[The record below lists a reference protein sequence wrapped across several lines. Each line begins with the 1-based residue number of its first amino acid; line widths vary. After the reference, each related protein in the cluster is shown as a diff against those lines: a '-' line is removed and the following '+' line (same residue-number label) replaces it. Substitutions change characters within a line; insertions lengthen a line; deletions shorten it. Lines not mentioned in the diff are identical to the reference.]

1 MKQKLAAGIVRHR
14 IVILIL
20 MALLAVFCL
29 TTIGKTRINYD
40 LTSYLNENT
49 MTRQALQVMQAEFGS
64 NEQVLVMFQDLDAET
79 LDGTIETLNDLPGVL
94 LASHDPEDGV
104 RTVNGVTYQLVTVAV
119 GDCDVN
125 ALVEDLRGMSPEAG
139 HCAVGGSAASMLDI
153 QENVAAEIPV
163 VMLIAVAVVVL
174 VLLLTSHAWLEPVV
188 ILIALAISI
197 VINMGT
203 NFVFPSISFI
213 TFAVCAILQLALS
226 IDYAIILLHTYN
238 SFCDDGLSPTE
249 AMEKALARSM
259 MPISSSAF
267 TTVAGLLSLLF
278 MSFTIGFDIG
288 MVLSKGILI
297 SLLSVFLLMPAVT
310 LIFQKPLKR
319 TRHKPIQLGG
329 DHLAR
334 GIYRLRRP
342 VAILLVLA
350 AAVGCFL
357 QSRNTYTF
365 TDVGQTA
372 RKGQAQEITKVFGAS
387 TPLALMVPGGDED
400 EDYDMQRELVN
411 RLMTIEI
418 DGTPAVRDIAAMVTT
433 GAEALKYYTAAEAAE
448 LAGVSRITVTLFYAA
463 KGFGSSVRADK
474 LLEAAGALAAD
485 SETLQELREALS
497 DAQAAFNGPHYARMM
512 LEMNFTVLADEMPA
526 AIESILE
533 EARAVYGGDCYLT
546 GVPMSTYDI
555 SHAFHSD
562 LMKVNLI
569 TFLAILLIVALSF
582 RAFLLPLMLVFVI
595 EGAIWISMG
604 ISRLMNQPI
613 FFMCYLICVSIQ
625 MGATID
631 YGILV
636 CDQYRT
642 LRGEGLPIPGAL
654 SAALHKALPTVL
666 TSGTILMTAGFIIGK
681 ICSVYYISSIGLLL
695 ARGTLISV
703 FLVLTLLPAL
713 LSLFDRIVV
722 AGKGG
727 SASLN

>member
-1 MKQKLAAGIVRHR
+1 MKKKLAAAVVRHR
-14 IVILIL
+14 IAILIL

-29 TTIGKTRINYD
+29 TAIGKTRINYD
-40 LTSYLNENT
+40 LTAYLNENT
-49 MTRQALQVMQAEFGS
+49 MTRQALNVMQAEFGT
-64 NEQVLVMFQDLDAET
+64 NEQILVMFQDQDGDA
-79 LDGTIETLNDLPGVL
+79 LAGYIETLNGLPGVL
-94 LASHDPEDGV
+94 LASHDPDGGV
-104 RTVNGVTYQLVTVAV
+104 RTENGVVYQLVTVTV

-125 ALVEDLRGMSPEAG
+125 ALVEDLRGMFPEAG
-139 HCAVGGSAASMLDI
+139 PYQVGGSAAAMLDI
-153 QENVAAEIPV
+153 QENVAAEIPI
-163 VMLIAVAVVVL
+163 VMLIAVAVVIL

-188 ILIALAISI
+188 ILIVLAISI

-226 IDYAIILLHTYN
+226 IDYAIILLHAYN
-238 SFCDDGLSPTE
+238 GFCDEGCAPTE
-249 AMEKALARSM
+249 AMTRALARSL

-310 LIFQKPLKR
+310 LIFQRPLRR
-319 TRHKPIQLGG
+319 TRHRPIQLSG

-342 VAILLVLA
+342 IALLLVLA
-350 AAVGCFL
+350 VAAGCVL

-365 TDVGQTA
+365 TDTGQSA
-372 RKGQAQEITKVFGAS
+372 KKGQAQEITRIFGAS
-387 TPLALMVPGGDED
+387 TPLALLVPGGDSD
-400 EDYDMQRELVN
+400 EDYETQRSLAA
-411 RLMTIEI
+411 RLMAIEI
-418 DGTPAVRDIAAMVTT
+418 GGAPAIRDLAAMVTT
-433 GAEALKYYTAAEAAE
+433 GADALKYYTVKEAAE
-448 LAGVSRITVTLFYAA
+448 LAGVNRITMALFYAA

-474 LLEAAGALAAD
+474 LLEAADALIAGN
-485 SETLQELREALS
+485 ETIRALREAL
-497 DAQAAFNGPHYARMM
+497 AAARAAFNGPHYARMM
-512 LEMNFTVLADEMPA
+512 LDMNFTVLADEMPP
-526 AIESILE
+526 AIEAILR

-555 SHAFHSD
+555 SHAFHGD

-595 EGAIWISMG
+595 EGSIWISMG

-636 CDQYRT
+636 CDQYRA
-642 LRGEGLPIPGAL
+642 LRISRLAVPGAL
-654 SAALHKALPTVL
+654 SAALRKALPTVL

-695 ARGTLISV
+695 ARGTFISV
-703 FLVLTLLPAL
+703 ILVLSLLPAL
-713 LSLFDRIVV
+713 LAIFDRFVV
-722 AGKGG
+722 PGNHVNTK
-727 SASLN
+727 